1 MKSRF
6 MFIMILGVL
15 IGPTSLAADTTGQ
28 LAWKDTAP
36 ESRFC
41 QYSSILKSVD
51 GAANQNGDVVVGP
64 DTAVQPK

>member
-15 IGPTSLAADTTGQ
+15 IGPTSLAAETGQ

-41 QYSSILKSVD
+41 QYSDILKNVD
-51 GAANQNGDVVVGP
+51 AASAQTGAVTGAETAASAN
-64 DTAVQPK
+64 